1 MFFPL
6 SSTEHKLFIDIYSNL
21 EGPNQVIA
29 NPLTF
34 CFLFDPLWRF
44 AHLRKLAARGIDR
57 LVKLN
62 MVSNHQTMWLLED
75 SLIYMVRA

>member
-6 SSTEHKLFIDIYSNL
+6 SSTEHKLFRRYL
-21 EGPNQVIA
+21 QQLRWPK
-29 NPLTF
+29 PLLQILLLASCLT
-34 CFLFDPLWRF
+34 LFEDLP
-44 AHLRKLAARGIDR
+44 HLRKLAARGIDR